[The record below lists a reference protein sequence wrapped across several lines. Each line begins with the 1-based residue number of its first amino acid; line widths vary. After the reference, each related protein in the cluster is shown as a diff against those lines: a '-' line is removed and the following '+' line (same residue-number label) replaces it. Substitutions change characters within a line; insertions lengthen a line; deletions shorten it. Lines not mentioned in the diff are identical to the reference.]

1 MKQITLAIALIL
13 FVGISCK
20 KSADTTTVSNNVLT
34 DSIYKPTGKELKI
47 VAVIQV
53 KPEAI
58 QEMLPVFKQLVAGSQ
73 TEEGCI
79 FYNLHQDTKDST
91 KFVMLEEWKSQEAID
106 FHNST
111 THFKA
116 FQEVAKDKVAKSDVS
131 IIKLVY

>member
-1 MKQITLAIALIL
+1 MKQITFAIALIL

-20 KSADTTTVSNNVLT
+20 KSADTTTVSSNVVT

-47 VAVIQV
+47 VAFIQV

-73 TEEGCI
+73 AEEGCI

-106 FHNST
+106 FHNNT
-111 THFKA
+111 KHFKA